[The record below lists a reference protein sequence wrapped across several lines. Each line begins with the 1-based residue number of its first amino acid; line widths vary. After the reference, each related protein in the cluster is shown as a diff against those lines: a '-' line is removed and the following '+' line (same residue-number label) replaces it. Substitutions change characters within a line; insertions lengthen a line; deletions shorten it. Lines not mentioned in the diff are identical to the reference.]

1 MSITVKDI
9 ASLAGVSHVTVL
21 RVLNGNPNVKQK
33 TKEKVLAIAR
43 EHNYVTNRLARNL
56 SGKKSNTIG
65 LIITDIANPLFAE
78 IVRGADDV
86 FAQNH
91 YQTIIYNSDNKK
103 ALASKGLINMKELR
117 VAGLLVAVP
126 SLEEE
131 TFLHELEHIDL
142 PFVSLSLTKSP
153 DCDFVAFDD
162 ERGGYLLGK
171 HIAEAGHRRM
181 ICLTPEEV
189 STRPTKLRL
198 KGLRA
203 AFQEHGITLS
213 EEDIIVAGFGYEDGY
228 RMADRILQI
237 GGVTVVVCLFDSIA
251 VGLLRRLKELGV
263 SVPDDMAVAGFD
275 DNEANGYLETRLTSV
290 ALPKYT
296 LGQQAGK
303 LLLDKLNQTDDLVQ
317 PIQQIMVEPVLMVRE
332 STHRGSI

>member
-1 MSITVKDI
+1 
-9 ASLAGVSHVTVL
+9 
-21 RVLNGNPNVKQK
+21 
-33 TKEKVLAIAR
+33 
-43 EHNYVTNRLARNL
+43 
-56 SGKKSNTIG
+56 
-65 LIITDIANPLFAE
+65 
-78 IVRGADDV
+78 
-86 FAQNH
+86 
-91 YQTIIYNSDNKK
+91 
-103 ALASKGLINMKELR
+103 
-117 VAGLLVAVP
+117 
-126 SLEEE
+126 
-131 TFLHELEHIDL
+131 
-142 PFVSLSLTKSP
+142 
-153 DCDFVAFDD
+153 
-162 ERGGYLLGK
+162 
-171 HIAEAGHRRM
+171 
-181 ICLTPEEV
+181 LTPEEV